1 MDRLFARP
9 GSDVARSMSLAA
21 VEERMDEKNVESHH
35 ERIEKV

>member
-1 MDRLFARP
+1 VDRLFARP